1 LVFSYETEA
10 YTASGSNVSAGKVI
24 LATNYDPSDAAFTTD
39 QQMEDYSN
47 SDRGAPYCEIVHD
60 VLGGDHS
67 LKNEPLKNYFVNS
80 SANTQA
86 PTGDSS
92 QGKFYT
98 IGNFQLG
105 CQGNASASAEI
116 GELYVTY
123 SFTMIRPKQQT
134 PLGQNLVCAHVVE
147 GAAATAAAAG
157 SAFLGTTA
165 GLVRSGSTL
174 NVVATKSTFSLPAL
188 GRYLVSAVFQ
198 GSVTVNATFSPGA
211 NISNATILVDNSLSE
226 VAGTSGGYSLCM
238 YACDVNVAGTGS
250 GNLITISGLT
260 NLASGTA
267 DILISQISTGLT
279 RPVTR
284 LEKLE
289 RMIQRLSE
297 RLHLSVDEDDCESPY
312 HEVKEAEPQRRAV
325 ALPPLPKRGWLSPSV
340 LA

>member
-1 LVFSYETEA
+1 
-10 YTASGSNVSAGKVI
+10 
-24 LATNYDPSDAAFTTD
+24 
-39 QQMEDYSN
+39 
-47 SDRGAPYCEIVHD
+47 
-60 VLGGDHS
+60 
-67 LKNEPLKNYFVNS
+67 
-80 SANTQA
+80 
-86 PTGDSS
+86 
-92 QGKFYT
+92 
-98 IGNFQLG
+98 
-105 CQGNASASAEI
+105 
-116 GELYVTY
+116 
-123 SFTMIRPKQQT
+123 
-134 PLGQNLVCAHVVE
+134 
-147 GAAATAAAAG
+147 
-157 SAFLGTTA
+157 
-165 GLVRSGSTL
+165 
-174 NVVATKSTFSLPAL
+174 
-188 GRYLVSAVFQ
+188 
-198 GSVTVNATFSPGA
+198 
-211 NISNATILVDNSLSE
+211 